1 MSART
6 NILKKLKNIKL
17 SHKNKDS
24 KIDLKKIVPNFK
36 NTESF
41 FKAKSIE
48 NNCWLRL

>member
-17 SHKNKDS
+17 SHGTKDF

-36 NTESF
+36 NAETF
-41 FKAKSIE
+41 
-48 NNCWLRL
+48 WR